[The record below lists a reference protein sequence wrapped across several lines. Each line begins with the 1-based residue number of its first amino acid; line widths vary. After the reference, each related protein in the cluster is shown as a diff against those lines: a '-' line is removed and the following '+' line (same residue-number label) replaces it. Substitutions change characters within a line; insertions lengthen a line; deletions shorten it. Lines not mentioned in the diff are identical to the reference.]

1 MELRQVEH
9 FLAVVRNGSFTGAA
23 QDVHVVQSALSASI
37 RKLEGELGA
46 ALFDR
51 TTRRVALT
59 EAGRALLPLAHR
71 IVADVVAAR
80 GEVAAVT
87 GLTRG
92 RVSIGTIQTL
102 TVVDL
107 PSKLGEFRV
116 RYPGVRIHVR
126 ESTVFDLTAGIA
138 NGELDLTFLA
148 AADGLADD
156 VYSFASWTQDLVLL
170 CHPGH
175 RLAARDRIRLAELAG
190 EPFVDFS
197 GSGIEVM
204 VARRF
209 ADAGVRQ
216 HRVCEATHMPLLVD
230 LVAAGLGVSI
240 VPRPVAEKSGL
251 PFARIGQPGFSRSI
265 HLAGRGP
272 TPANPAARALLAH
285 LLAGRSPHASE
296 EQPTPGEHERHRD
309 GGPPGDSHDAAEHEG
324 ADPEL
329 PQQPGQV

>member
-9 FLAVVRNGSFTGAA
+9 FLAVVRSGSFTAAA
-23 QDVHVVQSALSASI
+23 QEVHVVQSALSASI

-46 ALFDR
+46 SLFDR
-51 TTRRVALT
+51 TTRRVTLT

-71 IVADVVAAR
+71 IVADVAAAR
-80 GEVAAVT
+80 GEVAAVS

-107 PSKLGEFRV
+107 PSKLGEFRL

-138 NGELDLTFLA
+138 DGELDLSFLA
-148 AADGLADD
+148 VPEPLAADLF
-156 VYSFASWTQDLVLL
+156 SFASWSQDLVLL
-170 CHPGH
+170 CRPGH
-175 RLAARDRIRLAELAG
+175 RLAGRDRIPLAELAD
-190 EPFVDFS
+190 EPFVGFS

-204 VARRF
+204 IARRF
-209 ADAGVRQ
+209 ADAGVRRQ
-216 HRVCEATHMPLLVD
+216 RVCEATHMPLLVD

-251 PFARIGQPGFSRSI
+251 PYAPLAEPGFSRSI

-272 TPANPAARALLAH
+272 RPANPAARALLAH
-285 LLAGRSPHASE
+285 LLDGPSALADGHE
-296 EQPTPGEHERHRD
+296 EQPEPGQHEGHRD
-309 GGPPGDSHDAAEHEG
+309 GGQAR
-324 ADPEL
+324 
-329 PQQPGQV
+329 